1 MHIVLNSTYSM
12 VEVAL
17 CSHSTVIDA
26 LCVDKFQASG
36 QLLVALAELCKRH
49 RITSSQINYIV
60 ANAGPG
66 PFTTLRTVLATV
78 NGLAM
83 AENIK
88 CVAVDGLR
96 ALLDEY
102 RNPEYPVTVAL
113 LNAYSGDLYY
123 AVNKHGQIT
132 TGILYGSQEI
142 TSFLQQLPETTIR
155 FIGNGVPLHEALIR
169 EMLGSRVY
177 ISTPNP
183 ETCSLQI
190 IATNGYQQWCAQEN
204 ISEQLV
210 PLYLKSYSS

>member
-17 CSHSTVIDA
+17 CSHTTVVDA

-36 QLLVALAELCKRH
+36 QLLVALAELCR
-49 RITSSQINYIV
+49 RQSITSNQIDFIV

-66 PFTTLRTVLATV
+66 PFTTLRTVLATA

-83 AENIK
+83 AQNLT

-102 RNPEYPVTVAL
+102 RTTEYPVTVAL

-123 AVNKHGQIT
+123 AVDSDGQIM
-132 TGILYGSQEI
+132 TGILYGSEELKKL
-142 TSFLQQLPETTIR
+142 LQQLTETTIR
-155 FIGNGVPLHEALIR
+155 FIGNGVHSHEALIR
-169 EMLGSRVY
+169 EMLGGRVH
-177 ISTPNP
+177 IPTPNP

-190 IATNGYQQWCAQEN
+190 VATNGYQQWRAQEHV
-204 ISEQLV
+204 SEQLV
-210 PLYLKSYSS
+210 PLYLKNYSS